1 MIYSVRGELIAKET
15 SLVVIE
21 CSGVGY
27 ACRTTLATLSQ
38 IGNLGEEV
46 RLYTYLN
53 VREDAMELFGFHTRD
68 ELNCFK
74 MLTTVSGVGPK
85 AGLSIL
91 SDISVE
97 KFALIVASGDSKAL
111 TKIKGIGPKI
121 AQRIVLELKDKIA
134 KGGFSSTGEGV
145 DFEPILS
152 DSNTGEAISALVV
165 LGYSQSDVAPIIAKL
180 EQNLSSSEMIKQV
193 LKMIGKKFE

>member
-1 MIYSVRGELIAKET
+1 MIYSIRGELIAKEP

-38 IGNLGEEV
+38 IGNINEEV
-46 RLYTYLN
+46 RVYTYLN
-53 VREDAMELFGFHTRD
+53 VREDSMELFGFYTLD

-85 AGLSIL
+85 SALSIL

-97 KFALIVASGDSKAL
+97 RFALIVASGDSKAL

-121 AQRIVLELKDKIA
+121 AQRIILELKDKVA
-134 KGGFSSTGEGV
+134 KEGLASTGEA
-145 DFEPILS
+145 DFEPIFS
-152 DSNTGEAISALVV
+152 NSNTGEAMSALVV

-180 EQNLSSSEMIKQV
+180 NPNLSTSEMIKEA
-193 LKMIGKKFE
+193 LKLIGKKMQ